1 MKKIVVLTVFIL
13 IAPFLAIGALLCFH
27 INVFD
32 NPDFWY
38 GYMAF
43 FGTVLLGA
51 IALLQSHK
59 ANAIN
64 DRLLNMQEESQR
76 FQIKE
81 KAAVVDV
88 KPMIIDKKKRYY
100 VVCDDDYADTFDVV
114 NQKYKYFFF
123 YNCEQIDHSQSR
135 YFNVVLEIKNIS
147 DTILKEIHINDFRLY
162 DIYTNASQVSQE
174 KEDIR
179 GYIYEECE
187 EYAQCMLRPGEKVA
201 LCLKIAMDE
210 YDMTQE
216 SFHINFNLSTISIY
230 NVIFSENI
238 TIQRNNVADTQDRTY
253 VTIENCYFINMP
265 EAIEES
271 R

>member
-1 MKKIVVLTVFIL
+1 MKKIVMLTLFVL
-13 IAPFLAIGALLCFH
+13 IAPFLAIGALLYFH

-51 IALLQSHK
+51 IALGQSHK

-64 DRLLNMQEESQR
+64 DRLLNMQEESQQ

-88 KPMIIDKKKRYY
+88 KPIIIDAKKRSY
-100 VVCDDDYADTFDVV
+100 VVKDDDYADAFDVV

-123 YNCEQIDHSQSR
+123 HNCQQVDHSQSR

-147 DTILKEIHINDFRLY
+147 DTILKEIHINDFRIY
-162 DIYTNASQVSQE
+162 DIYTNQSNVTEE
-174 KEDIR
+174 KGNIR
-179 GYIYEECE
+179 EYAYAEAE
-187 EYAQCMLRPGEKVA
+187 EYAQCMLRPNETVQ

-216 SFHINFNLSTISIY
+216 SFHMNFNLSTMSIY

-238 TIQRNNVADTQDRTY
+238 TIQRNNVADTKERAY
-253 VTIENCYFINMP
+253 VTIESSYFMNAP
-265 EAIEES
+265 QAIEP
-271 R
+271 